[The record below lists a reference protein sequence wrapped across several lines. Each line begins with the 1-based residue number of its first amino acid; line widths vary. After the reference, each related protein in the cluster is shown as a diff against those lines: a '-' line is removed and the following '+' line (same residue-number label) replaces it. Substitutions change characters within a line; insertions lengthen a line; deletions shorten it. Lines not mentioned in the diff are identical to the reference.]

1 MAHGRNDPIVPYTLG
16 MASRDALLKFGYS
29 VEWHEYA
36 MQHSVCEEELRD
48 IAAWLGGK
56 SRTEG

>member
-1 MAHGRNDPIVPYTLG
+1 LG
-16 MASRDALLKFGYS
+16 AASRDALLELGYA

-48 IAAWLGGK
+48 IAAWLTK
-56 SRTEG
+56 RTG